1 MSDLINATVK
11 TLNEMYHID
20 ENQENMFDLVEKFIS
35 EEEYNSLTEEEQ
47 EDYISEEQLDE
58 LMGKGSLAKIAA
70 AHDAA
75 SSGRQSPVQSFHT
88 TQAARARHIANKQA
102 TREKYGKDAQHY
114 HQYGYD
120 SKKAKTQYAK
130 LGKAGKAKVT
140 KNLGKEYSGKDKSPG
155 TPAAGKT
162 TIHNTPTKA
171 QSYDQAEKRS
181 STRKE
186 FKLKPLDQDKETL
199 SKGRD

>member
-1 MSDLINATVK
+1 MSDLINAAVK

-20 ENQENMFDLVEKFIS
+20 ENQENVFDLVEKFIS

-75 SSGRQSPVQSFHT
+75 SSGRESPVQRFHT

-120 SKKAKTQYAK
+120 SKRAKSQYAK

-140 KNLGKEYSGKDKSPG
+140 KNLGKEYSGKDKSPETATKG
-155 TPAAGKT
+155 ST
-162 TIHNTPTKA
+162 TIHNPRTAA
-171 QSYDQAEKRS
+171 QSKDDSARRTS
-181 STRKE
+181 FRKSIG
-186 FKLKPLDQDKETL
+186 LPQLDKDK
-199 SKGRD
+199 